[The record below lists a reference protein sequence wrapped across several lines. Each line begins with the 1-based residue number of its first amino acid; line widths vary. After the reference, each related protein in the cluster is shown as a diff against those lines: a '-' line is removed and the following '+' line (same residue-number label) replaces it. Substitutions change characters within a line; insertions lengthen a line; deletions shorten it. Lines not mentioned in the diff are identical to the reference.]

1 MILRYRLSNTQR
13 RLSSA
18 AHIHILKL
26 ANPTPTLE
34 IRELVLFVTLQSEF
48 TQLRRYAET
57 LHNFEC
63 LFLDSVTKMYGLTA
77 NSSTKVSPI
86 DGFSSQSAENLR
98 IGLGQPGSI
107 PALMLPSGGMAVWH
121 RKVATAGRFPAERLS
136 ATREIQSYRQS
147 KRTTKRRTR
156 HIPRGV
162 FMSLLDP
169 INVFVSVAHRLEAS
183 VATRMHGWRLKQL
196 ISDHRNRSV
205 DRTFPESKPTN
216 HQQPWTKVNRRFHI
230 GPCGFTLACC
240 CRNLLRSYCSSVF
253 KKDANTEK
261 HHGISLVAVAS
272 EVLSRLIA
280 RKLTDPEEKQI
291 PTMKPRFDSAE
302 KLKKKLKK
310 IKEKQVKPSTPD
322 VSSRERIE
330 QLPGSELLLSGL
342 FADLPVSEP
351 IKRAVA
357 NMGFKEMTE
366 IQKLCLP
373 QLLEH
378 RDVMACAKTGSGKTL
393 AFVIP
398 VVELMLQLGL
408 QPRNGTGAIIISPT
422 RELSLQTYSVLRE
435 VTQFTSL
442 RIGLIMGGSNRHTEV
457 QNLEKGVTILV
468 ATPGRLLDHLTNTK
482 NFLRHNL
489 KVLVIDEA
497 DRMLDIGFEVEMRQ
511 IIRLLPSVRQ
521 TMLFSATLNE
531 KTRHLAKEALKTDC
545 AMIGLQPEGD
555 ATVEGLEQG
564 YVVCAPEKRFC
575 LLYTFIKKNKN
586 KKVMVFMS
594 SCMEVKFYYEL
605 LNFVDTPV
613 MAIHGRQKQAKRTS
627 TFLNFIKAES
637 AVLLCTDVGA
647 RGLDI
652 PKVDWILQYDP
663 PDEAKE
669 YIHRVG
675 RTARAGSEG
684 NALLVLRPH
693 ELEFLAILR
702 QARVKVVEYEMA
714 QSKLADVQPALE
726 KLVSTNYF
734 LALSAQEAFKGIVRA
749 YASSSLPCFNV
760 DQLDLA
766 ALARTCGLQVVPKVD
781 LMVKPRKSKGLSGS
795 KHYTPFGVSGKK
807 AKKAKIYKRIS

>member
-1 MILRYRLSNTQR
+1 M
-13 RLSSA
+13 
-18 AHIHILKL
+18 K
-26 ANPTPTLE
+26 P
-34 IRELVLFVTLQSEF
+34 
-48 TQLRRYAET
+48 
-57 LHNFEC
+57 NF
-63 LFLDSVTKMYGLTA
+63 
-77 NSSTKVSPI
+77 SST
-86 DGFSSQSAENLR
+86 
-98 IGLGQPGSI
+98 
-107 PALMLPSGGMAVWH
+107 
-121 RKVATAGRFPAERLS
+121 
-136 ATREIQSYRQS
+136 
-147 KRTTKRRTR
+147 
-156 HIPRGV
+156 
-162 FMSLLDP
+162 
-169 INVFVSVAHRLEAS
+169 
-183 VATRMHGWRLKQL
+183 
-196 ISDHRNRSV
+196 
-205 DRTFPESKPTN
+205 
-216 HQQPWTKVNRRFHI
+216 
-230 GPCGFTLACC
+230 
-240 CRNLLRSYCSSVF
+240 
-253 KKDANTEK
+253 
-261 HHGISLVAVAS
+261 
-272 EVLSRLIA
+272 
-280 RKLTDPEEKQI
+280 
-291 PTMKPRFDSAE
+291 E

-310 IKEKQVKPSTPD
+310 IKERQSVSEKQNSPLGGTTES
-322 VSSRERIE
+322 
-330 QLPGSELLLSGL
+330 LPGTNLVLSGCFSEL
-342 FADLPVSEP
+342 P
-351 IKRAVA
+351 ISDTIKKAIA
-357 NMGFKEMTE
+357 SMGFTKMTE
-366 IQKLCLP
+366 IQEKCLP
-373 QLLEH
+373 HLLEH

-393 AFVIP
+393 AFIIP

-435 VTQFTSL
+435 VAQFTSL
-442 RIGLIMGGSNRHTEV
+442 RIGLIMGGSNRQSEA

-489 KVLVIDEA
+489 KALVIDEA
-497 DRMLDIGFEVEMRQ
+497 DRLLDIGFEVEMRH

-531 KTRHLAKEALKTDC
+531 KTRHLAKDALKTDC
-545 AMIGLQPEGD
+545 VMIGLKREGD

-564 YVVCAPEKRFC
+564 Y
-575 LLYTFIKKNKN
+575 I
-586 KKVMVFMS
+586 MVFMS

-663 PDEAKE
+663 PDDAKE

-675 RTARAGSEG
+675 RTARAGSDG

-693 ELEFLAILR
+693 ELEFLAVLR
-702 QARVKVVEYEMA
+702 QSRVKVVEYEMA

-766 ALARTCGLQVVPKVD
+766 ALAKTCGLQVVPKVD
-781 LMVKPRKSKGLSGS
+781 LMVKPKKSKDIPG
-795 KHYTPFGVSGKK
+795 KKRYIPFGVSEKK
-807 AKKAKIYKRIS
+807 AKKAKMYKRIS

>member
-1 MILRYRLSNTQR
+1 M
-13 RLSSA
+13 
-18 AHIHILKL
+18 
-26 ANPTPTLE
+26 
-34 IRELVLFVTLQSEF
+34 
-48 TQLRRYAET
+48 
-57 LHNFEC
+57 
-63 LFLDSVTKMYGLTA
+63 
-77 NSSTKVSPI
+77 
-86 DGFSSQSAENLR
+86 
-98 IGLGQPGSI
+98 
-107 PALMLPSGGMAVWH
+107 
-121 RKVATAGRFPAERLS
+121 
-136 ATREIQSYRQS
+136 
-147 KRTTKRRTR
+147 
-156 HIPRGV
+156 
-162 FMSLLDP
+162 
-169 INVFVSVAHRLEAS
+169 
-183 VATRMHGWRLKQL
+183 
-196 ISDHRNRSV
+196 
-205 DRTFPESKPTN
+205 
-216 HQQPWTKVNRRFHI
+216 
-230 GPCGFTLACC
+230 GFT
-240 CRNLLRSYCSSVF
+240 
-253 KKDANTEK
+253 K
-261 HHGISLVAVAS
+261 
-272 EVLSRLIA
+272 
-280 RKLTDPEEKQI
+280 
-291 PTMKPRFDSAE
+291 
-302 KLKKKLKK
+302 
-310 IKEKQVKPSTPD
+310 
-322 VSSRERIE
+322 
-330 QLPGSELLLSGL
+330 
-342 FADLPVSEP
+342 
-351 IKRAVA
+351 
-357 NMGFKEMTE
+357 MTE
-366 IQKLCLP
+366 IQEKCLP
-373 QLLEH
+373 HLLEH

-393 AFVIP
+393 AFIIP

-435 VTQFTSL
+435 VAQFTSL
-442 RIGLIMGGSNRHTEV
+442 RIGLIMGGSNRQSEA

-489 KVLVIDEA
+489 KALVIDEA
-497 DRMLDIGFEVEMRQ
+497 DRLLDIGFEVEMRQ

-531 KTRHLAKEALKTDC
+531 KTRHLAKDALKTDC
-545 AMIGLQPEGD
+545 VMIGLKREGD

-564 YVVCAPEKRFC
+564 YVVCSPDKRFC
-575 LLYTFIKKNKN
+575 LLYTFIKKNRQ
-586 KKVMVFMS
+586 KKASFRILMVCDFLVFRFTLKKYLIRVIVHIMVFMS

-627 TFLNFIKAES
+627 TFLNFIKAEA

-663 PDEAKE
+663 PDDAKE

-675 RTARAGSEG
+675 RTARAGSDG

-693 ELEFLAILR
+693 ELEFLAVLR
-702 QARVKVVEYEMA
+702 QSRVKVVEYEMA

-766 ALARTCGLQVVPKVD
+766 ALSKTCGLQVVPKVD
-781 LMVKPRKSKGLSGS
+781 LMVKPKKSKDMPG
-795 KHYTPFGVSGKK
+795 KKRYTPFGVSEKK

>member
-1 MILRYRLSNTQR
+1 M
-13 RLSSA
+13 
-18 AHIHILKL
+18 K
-26 ANPTPTLE
+26 P
-34 IRELVLFVTLQSEF
+34 
-48 TQLRRYAET
+48 
-57 LHNFEC
+57 NF
-63 LFLDSVTKMYGLTA
+63 
-77 NSSTKVSPI
+77 SST
-86 DGFSSQSAENLR
+86 
-98 IGLGQPGSI
+98 
-107 PALMLPSGGMAVWH
+107 
-121 RKVATAGRFPAERLS
+121 
-136 ATREIQSYRQS
+136 
-147 KRTTKRRTR
+147 
-156 HIPRGV
+156 
-162 FMSLLDP
+162 
-169 INVFVSVAHRLEAS
+169 
-183 VATRMHGWRLKQL
+183 
-196 ISDHRNRSV
+196 
-205 DRTFPESKPTN
+205 
-216 HQQPWTKVNRRFHI
+216 
-230 GPCGFTLACC
+230 
-240 CRNLLRSYCSSVF
+240 
-253 KKDANTEK
+253 
-261 HHGISLVAVAS
+261 
-272 EVLSRLIA
+272 
-280 RKLTDPEEKQI
+280 
-291 PTMKPRFDSAE
+291 E

-310 IKEKQVKPSTPD
+310 IKEKQSLSEKQNPLLENTTES
-322 VSSRERIE
+322 
-330 QLPGSELLLSGL
+330 LPGTNLVLNGGFSEL
-342 FADLPVSEP
+342 P
-351 IKRAVA
+351 ISDTIKKAISS
-357 NMGFKEMTE
+357 MGFTRMTE
-366 IQKLCLP
+366 IQEKCLP
-373 QLLEH
+373 HLLEH

-393 AFVIP
+393 AFIIP

-435 VTQFTSL
+435 VAQFTSL
-442 RIGLIMGGSNRHTEV
+442 RIGLIMGGSNRQSEA

-489 KVLVIDEA
+489 KALVIDEA
-497 DRMLDIGFEVEMRQ
+497 DRLLDIGFEVEMRH

-531 KTRHLAKEALKTDC
+531 KTRHLAKDALKTDC
-545 AMIGLQPEGD
+545 VMIGLKREGD

-564 YVVCAPEKRFC
+564 YVVCSPDKRFC
-575 LLYTFIKKNKN
+575 LLYTFIKKNRQ
-586 KKVMVFMS
+586 KKASFPILVLYNIMVFMS

-627 TFLNFIKAES
+627 TFLNFINAES

-663 PDEAKE
+663 PDDAKE

-675 RTARAGSEG
+675 RTARAGSDG

-693 ELEFLAILR
+693 ELEFLAVLR
-702 QARVKVVEYEMA
+702 QSRVKVVEYEMA

-766 ALARTCGLQVVPKVD
+766 ALAKTCGLQVVPKVD
-781 LMVKPRKSKGLSGS
+781 LMVKPKKLKDIPGKKR
-795 KHYTPFGVSGKK
+795 YIPFGVSEKK